1 MSKNLSRSELEDLHS
16 VLRRAAER
24 LERRRRMTGT
34 EQPDPEADALAAA
47 VADLND
53 ELARVG

>member
-1 MSKNLSRSELEDLHS
+1 MSKLSRAELDDFHS
-16 VLRRAAER
+16 VLRRACERMEARKRRGEPVDDKEAE
-24 LERRRRMTGT
+24 
-34 EQPDPEADALAAA
+34 QLAAA